1 MQVIQSNPHE
11 RPFNP
16 TTLAFHHKIIKW
28 VFLSFVF
35 VFCPLILAAQIVGY
49 FDQQTGAPHALAG
62 QNHLFL
68 HYHDPNFT
76 IQIELLNVTI

>member
-1 MQVIQSNPHE
+1 MRGHSIPQIYQAHLLFTTKLSNGSQ
-11 RPFNP
+11 
-16 TTLAFHHKIIKW
+16 